1 MTRRKLAISCTDR
14 AWALLQA
21 RAHGKSASRYAV
33 ERALTANPP
42 PRAPAD
48 DAERLVLS
56 AEEQR
61 ALLETIG
68 QIDVNLRENGP
79 TAGTLD
85 QLSRRVGVLVTM
97 AMEEWVRAGHEE
109 RLLAIVEEQ
118 LGEERMPAVRA
129 WMRKRKGGRRE

>member
-68 QIDVNLRENGP
+68 QIDVNLRESGP

-97 AMEEWVRAGHEE
+97 AMEEWVREGHGE
-109 RLLAIVEEQ
+109 RLLAIVGE
-118 LGEERMPAVRA
+118 LVGEERMSAMQEWIR
-129 WMRKRKGGRRE
+129 GRERGH